1 MSTEGEWN
9 KGVDRQLWSYWRGS
23 EGNLPAYVLDD
34 TTLQTSEFINLSS
47 MEIRSALEGIN

>member
-1 MSTEGEWN
+1 VSTEGEWN

-34 TTLQTSEFINLSS
+34 TALQISEFTNLSS